1 MRGVVPAGVAIPLHS
16 HEDAEDFFILS
27 GTQQVLMPDEDQSL
41 RWYDVSA
48 GDYVHIPGGHRHA
61 HRNISDEPAVELVIT
76 TARLGRFFRDIAR
89 PATDG
94 ARRLTPDDLAGFVAA
109 ATSYGYVLGTPDENA
124 AVGIELGPL

>member
-1 MRGVVPAGVAIPLHS
+1 
-16 HEDAEDFFILS
+16 
-27 GTQQVLMPDEDQSL
+27 MPDEDQSL

-48 GDYVHIPGGHRHA
+48 GDYVHIPGGHPHA

-94 ARRLTPDDLAGFVAA
+94 ARRLTPVRPCRVRHRGY
-109 ATSYGYVLGTPDENA
+109 SYGYVLGTPDEIA